1 MATEDFPR
9 LLNMWEEFIVLTR
22 KAQSLG
28 DGMPDIY
35 GDRENAGKIT
45 GWEACRG
52 GFGFKLVGFK
62 MFKNIQTESSAGQP
76 LGRLDFFF

>member
-1 MATEDFPR
+1 
-9 LLNMWEEFIVLTR
+9 MWEEFIVPTR

-28 DGMPDIY
+28 DGMPDSIC

-45 GWEACRG
+45 GWEVCGG

-62 MFKNIQTESSAGQP
+62 LFKNIQTESSAL
-76 LGRLDFFF
+76 LGSPWADWIFFFNIFTRV